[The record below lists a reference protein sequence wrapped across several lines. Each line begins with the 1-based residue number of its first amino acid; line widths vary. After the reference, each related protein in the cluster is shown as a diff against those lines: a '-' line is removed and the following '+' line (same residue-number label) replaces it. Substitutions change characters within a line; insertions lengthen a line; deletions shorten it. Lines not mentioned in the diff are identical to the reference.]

1 MYTLEHALYAS
12 HQTTLFDKLG
22 IRYGLRLSMMNNL
35 GNDSITYNIRN
46 YAVVDSFFTKKGQI
60 YNTNLRLEPRISL
73 NYSLGR
79 HNSIKASF
87 SHSAQYIQL
96 ASNSTAGSPL
106 SIWFSASNNVRPQL
120 CNQLVLGYFHDFFD
134 GTLETSAEV
143 YYKHYTNVID
153 FKDRARLLGNKDL
166 ERELRFGTG
175 YSYGFELMIAKPSG
189 RINPIM
195 TAPARW
201 ASRSTMLIIAS

>member
-1 MYTLEHALYAS
+1 MYTLKHALYAS

-87 SHSAQYIQL
+87 SHSAQYIRKQVW
-96 ASNSTAGSPL
+96 NS
-106 SIWFSASNNVRPQL
+106 
-120 CNQLVLGYFHDFFD
+120 
-134 GTLETSAEV
+134 
-143 YYKHYTNVID
+143 YT
-153 FKDRARLLGNKDL
+153 KDL
-166 ERELRFGTG
+166 I
-175 YSYGFELMIAKPSG
+175 MIIT
-189 RINPIM
+189 RNIINP
-195 TAPARW
+195 
-201 ASRSTMLIIAS
+201 

>member
-1 MYTLEHALYAS
+1 
-12 HQTTLFDKLG
+12 
-22 IRYGLRLSMMNNL
+22 MMNNL

-60 YNTNLRLEPRISL
+60 YNTNLRLEPRISF

-120 CNQLVLGYFHDFFD
+120 CNQLVFGYFHDFFD

-153 FKDRARLLGNKDL
+153 FKDQN
-166 ERELRFGTG
+166 
-175 YSYGFELMIAKPSG
+175 IC
-189 RINPIM
+189 
-195 TAPARW
+195 
-201 ASRSTMLIIAS
+201 